1 MTCFSPYFGQVAG
14 SALPVPFP
22 CGKCLAC
29 RESQASIWKL
39 RCQFEAIECDT
50 FAFVTLTYADEHL
63 PYGNSLCP
71 AHLSSFIKR
80 LRKSL
85 DYPIRYFACG
95 EYGSRFGRPH
105 YHLILFGLKR
115 EDYHLVKRHWPYADL
130 KKYSRAI
137 DVQEGHL
144 ESLGYV
150 AGYVGKKL
158 PVREYYKKII
168 EPPFHRCSLGL
179 GLQGYLKRTLGAF
192 QPVVLDLK
200 NKKRYVGRYLRNKA
214 CEILGI
220 LEEVKEL
227 GIEDLSLKMVRILE
241 AVPEHLALKK
251 YFDHYGIR
259 MPRLQEKMMS
269 IWKFHFETTID
280 QFIKIH
286 MDLSRKKQRL
296 DL

>member
-14 SALPVPFP
+14 SPLPVPFP

-29 RESQASIWKL
+29 RESQASVWKL
-39 RCQFEAIECDT
+39 RCQFEAVECDT

-63 PYGNSLCP
+63 PYGRSLCP
-71 AHLSSFIKR
+71 SHLSSFIKR

-95 EYGSRFGRPH
+95 EYGSKFGRPH
-105 YHLILFGLKR
+105 YHLIIFGLQKQ
-115 EDYHLVKRHWPYADL
+115 DYHKVRDNWHFANLTR
-130 KKYSRAI
+130 YSRGV

-158 PVREYYKKII
+158 AVKEYHNKCL
-168 EPPFHRCSLGL
+168 EPPFHRCSLGF
-179 GLQGYLKRTLGAF
+179 GLKGYLKRTLGSF

-220 LEEVKEL
+220 LDEVKQL
-227 GIEDLSLKMVRILE
+227 GIEDLSLKMARIIE
-241 AVPEHLALKK
+241 VVPEKLALKK
-251 YFDHYGIR
+251 YFEHYMIR
-259 MPRLQEKMMS
+259 PARLQERLMA
-269 IWKFHFETTID
+269 IWKFHFETNID
-280 QFIKIH
+280 QFIQIH
-286 MDLSRKKQRL
+286 KQLSQRKVRL